1 LVRDRLVS
9 GDTLF
14 VKGCGRVDLPGGDPE
29 EMYRSLTER
38 LAKLSDDVVLYP
50 GHDYGDRP
58 TSTLGEERRS
68 NYYLRIPN
76 LEDWLRL
83 MGRA

>member
-1 LVRDRLVS
+1 MRNRLVS

-38 LAKLSDDVVLYP
+38 LARLPDDVVLYP
-50 GHDYGDRP
+50 GHDYADRP
-58 TSTLGEERRS
+58 TSTLGEERHS
-68 NYYLRIPN
+68 NYYLRVPN

-83 MGRA
+83 MGRG